1 MSTTALAV
9 LSATCTVL
17 LVLLLLGSPGEV
29 EIVPLKP
36 RVGTGPASDLSPLTA
51 ELAQLKTL
59 LAEQQAATLEHR
71 ELVAQ
76 FAAGQASVSGGVAGE
91 AAGGAAGGA
100 AAAAAPLADS
110 AELERAALA
119 ACTPGDVPILG
130 VMRSPC
136 PPGMHGYGCKVR
148 WDLGDRFVPEGGRW
162 LSEFNASHRAV
173 VNCQRGFFDAFA
185 ERLARAHWETE
196 WDAQPFRI
204 AAAPPRTIGKMMHQL
219 TTANY
224 FQLTSSPTQ
233 QDKNHKRLPLRSAA
247 APGSHYVRMP
257 DPGFRWNVLDYGKG
271 NIFADPLR
279 HGTRCAKSHSAWHC
293 LWQVLTLTPTPT
305 LTLAL
310 ALALSP
316 TLSPTLAPAPTL
328 TLSAW
333 HWLWQRFPHQRAAR
347 SAPPPESALGTAAD
361 ELYNLSR
368 SGRATRRLVQ
378 YLIMTGVTQVEA
390 AIVSS
395 VAQP

>member
-1 MSTTALAV
+1 MSTTALAI
-9 LSATCTVL
+9 LSAICTVL

-29 EIVPLKP
+29 EIVPLTP

-59 LAEQQAATLEHR
+59 LAEQQAAASEHR
-71 ELVAQ
+71 VLVAQ
-76 FAAGQASVSGGVAGE
+76 FAAGQASVSGVAAGEAAGKAAGE
-91 AAGGAAGGA
+91 AAGGAAA

-136 PPGMHGYGCKVR
+136 LPGMHGYGCKVR

-233 QDKNHKRLPLRSAA
+233 QDKNHMRLPLRVARAA
-247 APGSHYVRMP
+247 ATRI
-257 DPGFRWNVLDYGKG
+257 R
-271 NIFADPLR
+271 R
-279 HGTRCAKSHSAWHC
+279 HEAATRSFTGISHSAEIC
-293 LWQVLTLTPTPT
+293 TCACACACT
-305 LTLAL
+305 
-310 ALALSP
+310 
-316 TLSPTLAPAPTL
+316 AP
-328 TLSAW
+328 
-333 HWLWQRFPHQRAAR
+333 
-347 SAPPPESALGTAAD
+347 
-361 ELYNLSR
+361 
-368 SGRATRRLVQ
+368 
-378 YLIMTGVTQVEA
+378 
-390 AIVSS
+390 
-395 VAQP
+395 

>member
-1 MSTTALAV
+1 MSTSALAV
-9 LSATCTVL
+9 LSATCAVL
-17 LVLLLLGSPGEV
+17 LVLLLLSGPAET
-29 EIVPLKP
+29 EIVPLP
-36 RVGTGPASDLSPLTA
+36 TARAVVDIGVSSLTA
-51 ELAQLKTL
+51 ELVQLKTL
-59 LAEQQAATLEHR
+59 LHEQQAAAAEHLA
-71 ELVAQ
+71 LVEQ
-76 FAAGQASVSGGVAGE
+76 FAAGRASVLRPVAGE
-91 AAGGAAGGA
+91 

-110 AELERAALA
+110 AELERMALA
-119 ACTPGDVPILG
+119 ACTPSDVPILG

-293 LWQVLTLTPTPT
+293 LWQVPTLTPTPT
-305 LTLAL
+305 LA
-310 ALALSP
+310 
-316 TLSPTLAPAPTL
+316 
-328 TLSAW
+328 
-333 HWLWQRFPHQRAAR
+333 
-347 SAPPPESALGTAAD
+347 
-361 ELYNLSR
+361 
-368 SGRATRRLVQ
+368 
-378 YLIMTGVTQVEA
+378 
-390 AIVSS
+390 
-395 VAQP
+395 

>member
-1 MSTTALAV
+1 MCFFATPSATSRELQLKLAVDGARGGDTTPGEMSTTALAI
-9 LSATCTVL
+9 LSAICTVL

-29 EIVPLKP
+29 EIVPLTP

-59 LAEQQAATLEHR
+59 LAEQQAAASEHR
-71 ELVAQ
+71 VLVAQ
-76 FAAGQASVSGGVAGE
+76 FAAGQASVSGAAAGE
-91 AAGGAAGGA
+91 AAGKAAGEAAGGA

-233 QDKNHKRLPLRSAA
+233 QDKNHKRLPLRSEA

-305 LTLAL
+305 LA
-310 ALALSP
+310 
-316 TLSPTLAPAPTL
+316 
-328 TLSAW
+328 
-333 HWLWQRFPHQRAAR
+333 
-347 SAPPPESALGTAAD
+347 
-361 ELYNLSR
+361 
-368 SGRATRRLVQ
+368 
-378 YLIMTGVTQVEA
+378 
-390 AIVSS
+390 
-395 VAQP
+395 